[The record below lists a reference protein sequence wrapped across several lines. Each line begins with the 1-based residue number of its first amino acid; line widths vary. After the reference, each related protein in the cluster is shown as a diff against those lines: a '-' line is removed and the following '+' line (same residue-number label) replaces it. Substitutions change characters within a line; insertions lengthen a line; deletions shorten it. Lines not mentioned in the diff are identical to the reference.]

1 MLIEKSF
8 ITEIK
13 EILTAARLKVYN
25 TINSAMIEA
34 YWHIGKRIFEEEQ
47 QGKERAE
54 YGTFLLKELSKE
66 LNNEFGKG
74 FDERELRRMR
84 QFYQFFPIRD
94 ALRPELSWTHYRII
108 LRVDNPKAREYYIAE
123 TAAEEKQL
131 DDTASCLIFLPDC

>member
-1 MLIEKSF
+1 
-8 ITEIK
+8 
-13 EILTAARLKVYN
+13 
-25 TINSAMIEA
+25 MIEA

-47 QGKERAE
+47 QGQERAE

-94 ALRPELSWTHYRII
+94 ALRPELTWTHYRII
-108 LRVDNPKAREYYIAE
+108 
-123 TAAEEKQL
+123 
-131 DDTASCLIFLPDC
+131 